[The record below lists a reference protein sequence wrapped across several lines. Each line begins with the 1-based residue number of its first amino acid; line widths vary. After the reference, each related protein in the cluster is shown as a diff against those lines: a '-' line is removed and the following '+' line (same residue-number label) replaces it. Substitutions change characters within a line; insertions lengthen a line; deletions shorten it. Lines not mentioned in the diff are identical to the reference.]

1 LDDDRRVVCFR
12 QRRPPVKTN
21 VDRDRRA
28 HLTPQNPEPDSVVPS
43 LAKFERCEAE
53 DDYRH
58 RMVMNLVVFTV
69 NLLLI
74 ILGVWMLDAIRGN

>member
-1 LDDDRRVVCFR
+1 M
-12 QRRPPVKTN
+12 
-21 VDRDRRA
+21 
-28 HLTPQNPEPDSVVPS
+28 VPS